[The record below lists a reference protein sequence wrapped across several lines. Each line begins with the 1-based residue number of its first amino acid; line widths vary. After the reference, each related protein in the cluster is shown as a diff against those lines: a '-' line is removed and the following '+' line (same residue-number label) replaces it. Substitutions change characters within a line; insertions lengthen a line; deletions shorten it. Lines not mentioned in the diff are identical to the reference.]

1 MVHYRCVAVDVDG
14 TLLRSDH
21 QLSPLVAATV
31 RTLRAR
37 GIHIC
42 VATGK
47 LFASIGDLVTT
58 LGLTGPQIT
67 GNGGVIVE
75 ATTGVVLTCETL
87 TEAELALI
95 RVTLT
100 TLAPSVPWAW
110 YTADAIYTDAA
121 HGPLDTILGQ
131 YHEPPLRHVAR
142 LDATLPAPIKILL
155 HADHATLDALR
166 LATQDALGERVRAIR
181 TTPDF
186 LEFMPTQTH
195 KGAALAH
202 VMGMGGYRADEIIA
216 IGDGENDLSMI
227 ALAGMGI
234 AMGNAIPAV
243 RAAAQMTTATNDA
256 DGVAVAL
263 RHLFAE
269 EFLEIERV
277 GN

>member
-1 MVHYRCVAVDVDG
+1 MPLYRCVAVDVDG

-21 QLSPLVAATV
+21 QMSATVAATV

-47 LFASIGDLVTT
+47 LFAAISDLVTT
-58 LGLTGPQIT
+58 LDLTGPQIT
-67 GNGGVIVE
+67 GNGGVITD
-75 ATTGVVLTCETL
+75 ATTGAVLACTTL

-95 RVTLT
+95 RT
-100 TLAPSVPWAW
+100 TLDDLVPEIPLAW
-110 YTADAIYTDAA
+110 YTPDAIFAEA
-121 HGPLDTILGQ
+121 PPGPLDDILGQ
-131 YHEPPLRHVAR
+131 YHEPPIQHVAR
-142 LDATLPAPIKILL
+142 LDASLGAPIKILL
-155 HADHATLDALR
+155 TADHATLDALR
-166 LATQDALGERVRAIR
+166 LAAQVALGDRVRVTR

-195 KGAALAH
+195 KGHALAR
-202 VMGMGGYRADEIIA
+202 VMALSGYAVDEVVA

-227 ALAGMGI
+227 ELAGMGV

-263 RHLFAE
+263 HHLFSLTE
-269 EFLEIERV
+269 SEIALR
-277 GN
+277 GD